1 MLDYQKAE
9 KKIKEIISESEVSQV
24 LHDVVDFLYEHF
36 DKYNWVGIY
45 IVKGNDLV
53 LGPWN
58 GEQATEHVKIPIG
71 TGICGSATQSGK
83 TEIVPDVSKDERY
96 LTCFV
101 STRSE
106 IAVPIKKDG
115 KIIGEIDIDSDIPDA
130 FDNNDAVFLEKIAMF
145 LEKHLLNYNIF

>member
-53 LGPWN
+53 LGTWN

-71 TGICGSATQSGK
+71 TGICGSAAQSGK

-106 IAVPIKKDG
+106 IVVPIKKDG

-130 FDNNDAVFLEKIAMF
+130 FDNNDAVFLEKIADI
-145 LEKHLLNYNIF
+145 LVRYIC